1 MYSIGDYVMK
11 ANTGVCKI
19 DQIVMRSLAEGMEE
33 KEYYVLIPVDDPRAK
48 VFVPVASE
56 KSNMRRAMGEQE
68 AKDFIDSIPVI
79 DVKWIENDKSR
90 EQEYKNAMRSN
101 DPVHLV
107 GIIKNLYLRNIE
119 RENQG
124 KKVTAVDDRY
134 FKMAENA
141 LNSELAHALG
151 IKKDDIRELIAES
164 IEMKAATG

>member
-48 VFVPVASE
+48 VFVPVGSD
-56 KSNMRRAMGEQE
+56 KSNMRKAMDEQE
-68 AKDFIDSIPVI
+68 AWDFIDSIPVI
-79 DVKWIENDKSR
+79 DAKWIENDKSR

-101 DPVHLV
+101 DPSYLV
-107 GIIKNLYLRNIE
+107 GIIKNLYLRTVE

-151 IKKDDIRELIAES
+151 KNKNDIRTLIAES
-164 IEMKAATG
+164 IEAKVAT